1 MVSIAHV
8 VPHTPLKK
16 NNKGSKTN
24 ALKNFCISKS
34 LESKTQNTLPYKDD
48 TREYTTIVN
57 LVISVRVSNYKV
69 RACLRSDVSLG

>member
-57 LVISVRVSNYKV
+57 LVISVSNYKV

>member
-1 MVSIAHV
+1 MKNYVVSIAHV

-24 ALKNFCISKS
+24 SLKNFCISKS
-34 LESKTQNTLPYKDD
+34 LESKTQNKDD

-57 LVISVRVSNYKV
+57 LVISVRVSNYK
-69 RACLRSDVSLG
+69 ACVQMCP